1 MCWSLANGLS
11 GNFQLVN
18 FQFQFQFNWFFLA
31 LASLASVG
39 IFSKWPQWLKR
50 SWTSTSSGFPNGSPP
65 SNQYPLTSLNIF
77 QTIGNSQKRLRY
89 LETRQDLKRSQILFS
104 KGIFEANRWKG
115 IFWVLN
121 DHWDALRRLNRK
133 RPLSYRAR
141 QQGGGGRRGKRGI
154 LRPSLFP
161 LLPPRDPCYTNPLR
175 ATLGLRPIH
184 SAVFTPHSRSSSPFI
199 LLFIRF

>member
-1 MCWSLANGLS
+1 MWWSLANGLS

-104 KGIFEANRWKG
+104 EGIFESKRWKG

-141 QQGGGGRRGKRGI
+141 QRGVGVGGGRGVSYGH
-154 LRPSLFP
+154 LYFP
-161 LLPPRDPCYTNPLR
+161 YSHPVTPVIRT
-175 ATLGLRPIH
+175 H
-184 SAVFTPHSRSSSPFI
+184 FEPHSVYAQYTQPYSHPTPDHHHHSYWSS
-199 LLFIRF
+199 